1 MSSFKWKIEEIS
13 AEEYKK
19 RLFSTEKNSDNTKPK
34 NAYEVATDIRKF
46 EIDKYWQRTGYF
58 WAFIASV
65 YGAYFA
71 VLINMYKIEKTDK
84 IPTFEHGYLPLVVL
98 SALALFFSFAWY
110 LANDASKHWQKNWE
124 AHMDL
129 LEDDITGALYK
140 TFTAEK
146 SYSVSKI
153 NILASKVISVSSFI
167 LLMYE
172 SYNFIERYFRT
183 TLGIKRII
191 FCLFIILVIFG
202 LEIIKLNTRGNLA
215 KSGEI
220 KFVAKKY
227 EDFQ

>member
-84 IPTFEHGYLPLVVL
+84 IPTLEHGYLPLVVL

>member
-1 MSSFKWKIEEIS
+1 MSSFKWRIEEIS

-19 RLFSTEKNSDNTKPK
+19 RLFSTETNSYNTKTK
-34 NAYEVATDIRKF
+34 NAYEAATDIRKF

-129 LEDDITGALYK
+129 LEDNITGALYK